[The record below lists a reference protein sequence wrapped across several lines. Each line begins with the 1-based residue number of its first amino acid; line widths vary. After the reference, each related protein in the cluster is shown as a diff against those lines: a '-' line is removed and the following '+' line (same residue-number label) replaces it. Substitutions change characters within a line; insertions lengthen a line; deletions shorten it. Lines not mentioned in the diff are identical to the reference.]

1 MGFLFFKERRLMRL
15 FLLVLLFSG
24 IALNSSIAD
33 TLTEEDY
40 KTWKSIL
47 GETAEKAMNGDA
59 NSQAIVGSLLL
70 HGATGLEKN
79 PELGLKFLSQSS
91 EQGNANA
98 MFGLFQA
105 FENGL
110 GVDADAETAVSW
122 LQKSAEAG
130 NRNSQFLLGLK
141 YADGKH
147 IEKNPDIAVM
157 WNTKAAKKGQADAQN
172 LMGVNYYSGYG
183 TLPVDDI
190 ESYAWLDVAIKNP
203 KTKDVRKVIEFQKNP
218 AKNLSPDDLIKAKEK
233 SDEYYKLYVEPYN

>member
-1 MGFLFFKERRLMRL
+1 MRL

-24 IALNSSIAD
+24 IALNCAVAD

-40 KTWKSIL
+40 KTWKNIL
-47 GETAEKAMNGDA
+47 GDTAEKAMNGDA
-59 NSQAIVGSLLL
+59 NSQAIVGGLLL
-70 HGATGLEKN
+70 HGAAGLEKD
-79 PELGLKFLSQSS
+79 PELGLKFLSQSA
-91 EQGNANA
+91 EQGNAHA

-110 GVDADAETAVSW
+110 GVDANSETAVSW
-122 LQKSAEAG
+122 LQKSAKAG
-130 NRNSQFLLGLK
+130 YRNSQFLFGLK
-141 YADGKH
+141 YADGEH
-147 IEKNPDIAVM
+147 VEKNPAIAVM
-157 WNTKAAKKGQADAQN
+157 WNTKAAKQGQADAQN

-203 KTKDVRKVIEFQKNP
+203 KIKDAQKVIEFQKKP

-233 SDEYYKLYVEPYN
+233 SDEYYKLYVEPFN